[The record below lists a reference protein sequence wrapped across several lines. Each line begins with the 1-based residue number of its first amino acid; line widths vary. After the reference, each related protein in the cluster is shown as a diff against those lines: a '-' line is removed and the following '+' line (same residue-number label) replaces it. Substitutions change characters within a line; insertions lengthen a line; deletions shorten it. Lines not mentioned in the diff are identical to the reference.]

1 MLRAVFQVNSVL
13 TVLVL
18 KLIVAQGIG
27 VGMMR
32 EVECSIVSSE
42 KLTMVQLQLTIRY
55 DHNTDG
61 DVPKHFLFN
70 LRWPM
75 HTLG

>member
-27 VGMMR
+27 VGMM
-32 EVECSIVSSE
+32 
-42 KLTMVQLQLTIRY
+42 
-55 DHNTDG
+55 
-61 DVPKHFLFN
+61 
-70 LRWPM
+70 
-75 HTLG
+75 